1 MIDFEDIRLAVTPYL
16 EKLAGFET
24 AEQIRDFLVVEGI
37 KATRGNPYS
46 CAIAEYVYR
55 GSEVPVRVSG
65 ACTSSASVL
74 SSAPLSFAPPSSA
87 TLGTHTDA
95 MCEFVGNFDQNYY
108 PELVA

>member
-65 ACTSSASVL
+65 VFTSSTSVL
-74 SSAPLSFAPPSSA
+74 GFV

-95 MCEFVGNFDQNYY
+95 MCEFIGNFDQNYY

>member
-37 KATRGNPYS
+37 KATRGS
-46 CAIAEYVYR
+46 THRCAIAEYVYR
-55 GSEVPVRVSG
+55 GSEVPVRVS
-65 ACTSSASVL
+65 CVFTSSASV
-74 SSAPLSFAPPSSA
+74 FSSA